1 VSFFISALGRYFMG
15 LKRKPPENNV
25 RRVAAISNNGRYTIT
40 NKNGETVQCESYA
53 ERKLAL
59 RIDRDRQVRNYRSQ
73 PLRIDYVDSEGKSH
87 TYVPDF
93 QVWRWDGSVEIHEV
107 TLSERRLLPN
117 AQRREKAAQEYCDK
131 EGWRYIV
138 HTEDSLPND
147 TEGANLLALYAYR
160 PSVYSRADVARA
172 VFEKFGI
179 SQQILLCQLIRTIS
193 QDLNL
198 PSASVSTAIYHLMWH
213 GKIAT
218 NLCSLIFVDN
228 VPTSSTY
235 VWLPEEVNHGPYTS
249 HCSNG

>member
-1 VSFFISALGRYFMG
+1 MG

-25 RRVAAISNNGRYTIT
+25 RRVAAIGNNSRYAIT
-40 NKNGETVQCESYA
+40 NKNGETVQCESHS
-53 ERKLAL
+53 ERTLAL
-59 RIDRDRQVRNYRSQ
+59 RIDRDLRVKNYRSQ
-73 PLRIDYVDSEGKSH
+73 PLRISYIDDEDKPH

-93 QVWRWDGSVEIHEV
+93 QVWRLDGLVEIHEV

-117 AQRREKAAQEYCDK
+117 AQRREKAAQDYCDS
-131 EGWRYIV
+131 EGWRYVV
-138 HTEDSLPND
+138 HTENSLPND

-160 PSVYSRADVARA
+160 PSIYSKADVAHS

-179 SQQILLCQLIRTIS
+179 GQHISLSQLISAIS
-193 QDLNL
+193 QDLEL
-198 PSASVSTAIYHLMWH
+198 PSAIVSTAIYHLMWH

-235 VWLPEEVNHGPYTS
+235 VWLPEG
-249 HCSNG
+249 G